1 MSVDAV
7 FKLLKSQNTVGVSTG
22 LKFDTLDEFILFYN
36 RAKKAEETLIGVLTR
51 GFGSEG
57 RLFGRDVYRTW
68 CGGEFKD
75 DKTSYKAAKSAV

>member
-22 LKFDTLDEFILFYN
+22 LKFDTLGEFILFYN

-51 GFGSEG
+51 GFGSQG
-57 RLFGRDVYRTW
+57 RLFGRDVYRT
-68 CGGEFKD
+68 
-75 DKTSYKAAKSAV
+75 